1 MTGPEFALFDTEIG
15 RCGVAWSADGIAGLQ
30 LPESKE
36 LRTRARIA
44 ERFPGA
50 RESPPPPAIRRA
62 LDAITGLLRGQP
74 IDLSDIPLDMASVPP
89 FHRRVYTMARAI
101 PPGATVS
108 YGELATRLGA
118 PGSARAVGQALGRN
132 PFAIIVPCHRVLAA
146 GGRVGGFTANGGV
159 TTKLRLLSIE
169 GANDGAVAGLADGGG
184 AFAFDP
190 AVALAHVRS
199 TDAVLDRLIDT
210 VGPFR
215 MRLKKTSNLFVALAE
230 AIVYQQLNGRAAA
243 TIYARVCALFPRA
256 AAGPTPKH
264 ILRASD
270 EKLRGAGLSRAKLL
284 SLRDLAKKTVDGEL
298 PTLDEVHTMTDE
310 EIIERLTIVRG
321 IGRWTVEMLLMFRLG
336 RPDVLP
342 VDDYGIRKGYANAFA
357 KRDMPAPKALAKIGA
372 RWKPYRTL
380 VSWYLWRA
388 AELGKK

>member
-1 MTGPEFALFDTEIG
+1 
-15 RCGVAWSADGIAGLQ
+15 
-30 LPESKE
+30 
-36 LRTRARIA
+36 
-44 ERFPGA
+44 
-50 RESPPPPAIRRA
+50 
-62 LDAITGLLRGQP
+62 
-74 IDLSDIPLDMASVPP
+74 
-89 FHRRVYTMARAI
+89 MARAI

-108 YGELATRLGA
+108 YGDLATRLGA

-184 AFAFDP
+184 AFGFDP

-199 TDAVLDRLIDT
+199 ADAIVARLIDT

-215 MRLKKTSNLFVALAE
+215 MRLKKTSSLFVALAE

-243 TIYARVCALFPRA
+243 TIYARVCALFPLA
-256 AAGPTPKH
+256 AAGPTPKQ

-298 PTLDEVHTMTDE
+298 PTLDGGPREPMTDE
-310 EIIERLTIVRG
+310 AIIERLTIVRG

-357 KRDMPAPKALAKIGA
+357 KRDMLRPQSTGEDGSSLEALSHARQLVLVARGGA
-372 RWKPYRTL
+372 RRRSDGVRGKDSAGFVCGVPVHRRPPRHAL
-380 VSWYLWRA
+380 RRA
-388 AELGKK
+388 APRVFGLIRAKAAHSGTGSEVARSIW